1 MSLSP
6 GTRLGPYEVVAL
18 LGAGGMG
25 EVYRA
30 RDSRLRRD
38 VALKILP
45 DAFASDPDR
54 LARFEREAQVLAS
67 LSHPNLATVYG
78 LEEAV
83 NEAGGSYRAIV
94 MELVEGPTLADRL
107 ARGALPLDEALAVAR
122 QIASG
127 VELAHERGIVHRDL
141 KPANIKLS
149 GDGIVKVLDFGL
161 AKLWEKEPLASG
173 ADPANSPTMTGAGL
187 TSAGIILGTAA
198 YMSPEQARGRKVDQR
213 ADIWAFGCI
222 LFEMLAGTPA
232 FGGETA
238 TDILARVM
246 ERDPDWSKLPA
257 TTPPNVTRV
266 LRRCLEKDPTRR
278 LRHIGDARLEFD
290 DARDPQAV
298 ATAPQASRW
307 SRVLPWSVAGLLA
320 LATAAAFATRPA
332 TSTASLDV
340 LHFDIVNPAGV
351 EVQAGITQSF
361 GLSPDGTRIAFVGV
375 RDGMRKI
382 FVRDVAGPEVAEIPG
397 STGVNTLAFSS
408 DGTAIAFISA
418 SSSLTTF
425 QFGDSATRVLP
436 ATGDPAGGLDWGTQG
451 IVFQKQNSVWIV
463 DPTGGAPRQLTT
475 LDAARDEVVHAV
487 PIWLDDRVIVF
498 ASLTNQAGTERIETV
513 TLDAQ
518 PRRTVIMERARRPA
532 WSPTGHLLF
541 DRDGALLA
549 VPFDLDTLKATGPAS
564 VVLPAGTVSPTT
576 LGGLSVQVSAAGT
589 LAYLPAGYGNRRI
602 VIVGRDGSS
611 VPLDYPAARFTN
623 PRFSHDGT
631 RLALDE
637 DLSSQVVI
645 DLARGTKVALQQ
657 PAFGSGWVSWNSD
670 GSRLAYRRYNQPYSI
685 SADGKRDGAPI
696 KGADATDF
704 PTSAGATPD
713 ELLMV
718 RIHPETSGDVYL
730 FSLSGAHPPKALIS
744 GRGYQGGPQL
754 SPDKRWL
761 LYQSDETG
769 QPEIYVRA
777 YPVLD
782 RGWQVSVGGGV
793 QPRWGAGGREVL
805 YRAGGPMVAVAF
817 DGRGDAPALGK
828 PQTLFDQAFDYGQGI
843 SIANYDVSRDGRLVM
858 LRAEPGVAPFH
869 VIRNWAEGL
878 KGK

>member
-30 RDSRLRRD
+30 RDSRLKRD

-222 LFEMLAGTPA
+222 LFEMLAGAPA
-232 FGGETA
+232 FFGETA

-257 TTPPNVTRV
+257 PTPPNVTRV
-266 LRRCLEKDPTRR
+266 LRRCLEKDPSRR
-278 LRHIGDARLEFD
+278 LRHVGDAQLELED
-290 DARDPQAV
+290 TREQL
-298 ATAPQASRW
+298 TAAASPPASVW
-307 SRVLPWSVAGLLA
+307 SRALPWTVAGLLA
-320 LATAAAFATRPA
+320 LATAAAVATRPA
-332 TSTASLDV
+332 TSTASLGV
-340 LHFDIVNPAGV
+340 LHFDINPAGV
-351 EVQAGITQSF
+351 EVQPGFPQSF
-361 GLSPDGTRIAFVGV
+361 GLSPDGTRIAFTGV
-375 RDGMRKI
+375 RDGVRRL
-382 FVRDVAGPEVAEIPG
+382 FVRSVGGPELTEIPG
-397 STGVNTLAFSS
+397 TAGATMLAFSP
-408 DGTAIAFISA
+408 DGTAIAFTNVLSA
-418 SSSLTTF
+418 LMTF
-425 QFGDSATRVLP
+425 QFGDSATRTLP
-436 ATGDPAGGLDWGTQG
+436 VAADVTGALGWGTRG
-451 IVFQKQNSVWIV
+451 IVFQKQKAVWYV

-475 LDAARDEVVHAV
+475 LDAARDETVHAS
-487 PIWLDDRVIVF
+487 PIWLDDRVIAF
-498 ASLTNQAGTERIETV
+498 ASLTNQAGNERIEAV
-513 TLDAQ
+513 TFDAE
-518 PRRTVIMERARRPA
+518 PRRTVIMERSRRAA

-549 VPFDLDTLKATGPAS
+549 VPFDLDTLNATGPAS
-564 VVLPAGTVSPTT
+564 VVLAAGTVGTNSF
-576 LGGLSVQVSAAGT
+576 GGLSLHVSADGT
-589 LAYLPAGYGNRRI
+589 LAYSPAGYGNRRI
-602 VIVGRDGSS
+602 VMVSRDGSS

-623 PRFSHDGT
+623 PRFSPDGT

-637 DLSSQVVI
+637 NLSSQVVI

-657 PAFGSGWVSWNSD
+657 PAFGSVFVSWNSD
-670 GSRLAYRRYNQPYSI
+670 GSRLAYRRHDQPYSI

-696 KGADATDF
+696 KDSGETDY

-718 RIHPETSGDVYL
+718 RINPETGGDIYL
-730 FSLSGAHPPKALIS
+730 FSMSGAHPPKALIS

-777 YPVLD
+777 YPALD
-782 RGWQVSVGGGV
+782 RAWQVSVGGGV

-805 YRAGGPMVAVAF
+805 YRVGGPMVAVAF

>member
-6 GTRLGPYEVVAL
+6 GTRLGVYEVLAPI
-18 LGAGGMG
+18 GAGGMG

-30 RDSRLRRD
+30 RDSRLKRD

-83 NEAGGSYRAIV
+83 NQAGGSYRAIV
-94 MELVEGPTLADRL
+94 MELVEGPTMADRL

-161 AKLWEKEPLASG
+161 AKLWEKDPLASG
-173 ADPANSPTMTGAGL
+173 VDLVNSPTMTGAGL
-187 TSAGIILGTAA
+187 TGAGIILGTAA

-222 LFEMLAGTPA
+222 LFEMLAGAPA
-232 FGGETA
+232 FAGETA

-257 TTPPNVTRV
+257 PTPPNVLRV
-266 LRRCLEKDPTRR
+266 LRRCLEKDPARR
-278 LRHIGDARLEFD
+278 LRHVGDARLELD
-290 DARDPQAV
+290 DAREPRV
-298 ATAPQASRW
+298 AAAAPPASVW
-307 SRVLPWSVAGLLA
+307 SRALPWTVAGLLA
-320 LATAAAFATRPA
+320 LATVAAFATRPA
-332 TSTASLDV
+332 TSTASPV
-340 LHFDIVNPAGV
+340 VSHFDIINPPGV
-351 EVQAGITQSF
+351 EVQSGFTQAF
-361 GLSPDGTRIAFVGV
+361 VLSPDGRRIAFIGV
-375 RDGMRKI
+375 RDGMRRL
-382 FVRDVAGPEVAEIPG
+382 FVRAVEQPEVAEIPG
-397 STGVNTLAFSS
+397 STGANTLAFSS
-408 DGTAIAFISA
+408 DGTSIVFISA

-425 QFGDSATRVLP
+425 QFGDSATRALP
-436 ATGDPAGGLDWGTQG
+436 ATGDATGGLDWGTQG
-451 IVFQKQNSVWIV
+451 IVFQKQNAIWFV
-463 DPTGGAPRQLTT
+463 DPKGGSARQLTV
-475 LDAARDEVVHAV
+475 LDAAREETIHAA
-487 PIWLDDRVIVF
+487 PNWLDDRVIVF
-498 ASLTNQAGTERIETV
+498 GSLTNQAGTERIEAV
-513 TLDAQ
+513 TFDAE
-518 PRRTVIMERARRPA
+518 PRRTVIVERARWAA

-549 VPFDLDTLKATGPAS
+549 VPFDLGTLKATGPAS
-564 VVLPAGTVSPTT
+564 VVLPAGTVSPNTF
-576 LGGLSVQVSAAGT
+576 GGLAMQVSEDGT
-589 LAYLPAGYGNRRI
+589 LAYSPAGYGNQRI
-602 VIVGRDGSS
+602 VMVSRDGSS
-611 VPLDYPAARFTN
+611 MPLAFPAARFTN
-623 PRFSHDGT
+623 PRFSPDGT

-637 DLSSQVVI
+637 NLSSQVVI
-645 DLARGTKVALQQ
+645 DLTRGTKIGLQE
-657 PAFGSGWVSWNSD
+657 PAFGSGFVSWNSD
-670 GSRLAYRRYNQPYSI
+670 GSRLAYRRYNLPYSI

-696 KGADATDF
+696 KDGGATDYVA
-704 PTSAGATPD
+704 SAGANPD

-718 RIHPETSGDVYL
+718 RINPDAGGDIYL
-730 FSLSGAHPPKALIS
+730 FSMSGAHAPKVLIA

-761 LYQSDETG
+761 AYQSDETG
-769 QPEIYVRA
+769 QPEIYVRS
-777 YPVLD
+777 YPALE
-782 RGWQVSVGGGV
+782 RAWQVSVGGGF

-828 PQTLFDQAFDYGQGI
+828 PQTLFNQAFDYGQGI

-858 LRAEPGVAPFH
+858 LRSEPGVAPFH

>member
-83 NEAGGSYRAIV
+83 NQAGGSYRAIV

-198 YMSPEQARGRKVDQR
+198 YMSPEQARGRKVDRR

-222 LFEMLAGTPA
+222 LFEMLAGAPA
-232 FGGETA
+232 FFGETA

-257 TTPPNVTRV
+257 PTPPNVMRV
-266 LRRCLEKDPTRR
+266 LRRCFEKDPTRR
-278 LRHIGDARLEFD
+278 LRHVGDAQLELE
-290 DARDPQAV
+290 DAREPQA
-298 ATAPQASRW
+298 AAAARPAPLW

-320 LATAAAFATRPA
+320 LATAAAFAIRPA
-332 TSTASLDV
+332 TSTASLGV
-340 LHFDIVNPAGV
+340 LHFDIVSPAGV
-351 EVQAGITQSF
+351 EVQPGFTQSF

-375 RDGMRKI
+375 RDGMRRL
-382 FVRDVAGPEVAEIPG
+382 FVRSVGGPELTEIPG
-397 STGVNTLAFSS
+397 TTGANTLAFSP
-408 DGTAIAFISA
+408 DGMAVVFISA
-418 SSSLTTF
+418 SSSLMTF
-425 QFGDSATRVLP
+425 QFGDSATRTL
-436 ATGDPAGGLDWGTQG
+436 AASGNDGGGLGWGTRG
-451 IVFQKQNSVWIV
+451 IVYQQQNAIWFV
-463 DPTGGAPRQLTT
+463 DPNGGAPRQLTA
-475 LDAARDEVVHAV
+475 LDAARDETVHTS
-487 PIWLDDRVIVF
+487 PNWLDDRVIVF
-498 ASLTNQAGTERIETV
+498 ASLTNQAGTERVEAV
-513 TLDAQ
+513 TLDAE
-518 PRRTVIMERARRPA
+518 PRRTVIVERARRAA

-549 VPFDLDTLKATGPAS
+549 VPFNLDTLNTTGPAS
-564 VVLPAGTVSPTT
+564 VVLAAGTVGPNTF
-576 LGGLSVQVSAAGT
+576 GGLSLQVSADGT
-589 LAYLPAGYGNRRI
+589 LAYSPAGYGNRRI
-602 VIVGRDGSS
+602 VMVGRDGSS
-611 VPLDYPAARFTN
+611 VPLDYAAARFTN
-623 PRFSHDGT
+623 PRFSPDGT

-637 DLSSQVVI
+637 NLSSQVVI

-657 PAFGSGWVSWNSD
+657 PAFGSGFVSWNSD

-685 SADGKRDGAPI
+685 SADGRRDGAPI
-696 KGADATDF
+696 KGSGATDY
-704 PTSAGATPD
+704 PGSAGGASD

-718 RIHPETSGDVYL
+718 RINPETGGDIFL

-754 SPDKRWL
+754 SPDQRWL

-769 QPEIYVRA
+769 QPEIYVRS
-777 YPVLD
+777 YPALE
-782 RGWQVSVGGGV
+782 RAWQVSVGGGF

-817 DGRGDAPALGK
+817 DGRGDAPELGK
-828 PQTLFDQAFDYGQGI
+828 PQTLFDQSFDYGQGN

-858 LRAEPGVAPFH
+858 LRAEQGVAPFH
-869 VIRNWAEGL
+869 VIRNWAVGL

>member
-222 LFEMLAGTPA
+222 LFEMLAGAPA
-232 FGGETA
+232 FFGETA

-278 LRHIGDARLEFD
+278 LRHIGDAQLELE
-290 DARDPQAV
+290 DAREPRVAAV
-298 ATAPQASRW
+298 VRLAPLW

-320 LATAAAFATRPA
+320 IAAAAAVATRPA
-332 TSTASLDV
+332 PATGSPGVS
-340 LHFDIVNPAGV
+340 HFDIINPPGV
-351 EVQAGITQSF
+351 EVQSGLTQAF
-361 GLSPDGTRIAFVGV
+361 ALSPDGTRIAFVGV
-375 RDGMRKI
+375 RDGIRRV
-382 FVRDVAGPEVAEIPG
+382 FVRSVAEPEVAEVPG
-397 STGVNTLAFSS
+397 TVGVNSVTFSP
-408 DGTAIAFISA
+408 DGTAVVFISA
-418 SSSLTTF
+418 ASLMTF

-436 ATGDPAGGLDWGTQG
+436 ATGDATGGLDWGTQG
-451 IVFQKQNSVWIV
+451 IVFQKQNAIWFV
-463 DPTGGAPRQLTT
+463 DPKGGSPRQLTV
-475 LDAARDEVVHAV
+475 LDAARDETIHAA
-487 PIWLDDRVIVF
+487 PNWLDDRVIVF
-498 ASLTNQAGTERIETV
+498 GSLTNQAGTERIEAV
-513 TLDAQ
+513 TFDAE
-518 PRRTVIMERARRPA
+518 PRRTVIVERARLAA

-549 VPFDLDTLKATGPAS
+549 VPFDLDTLKATGAAS
-564 VVLPAGTVSPTT
+564 VVLPAGTVSSNTF
-576 LGGLSVQVSAAGT
+576 GGLSVQVSADGT
-589 LAYLPAGYGNRRI
+589 LGYSPAGYGNRRI
-602 VIVGRDGSS
+602 VMVGRDGSS
-611 VPLDYPAARFTN
+611 VTLDYPAARFTN
-623 PRFSHDGT
+623 PRFSPDGT

-657 PAFGSGWVSWNSD
+657 PAFGSGFVSWNSD

-685 SADGKRDGAPI
+685 SADGRRDGAPI
-696 KGADATDF
+696 KDSGASDY
-704 PTSAGATPD
+704 PGSAGAGPD

-718 RIHPETSGDVYL
+718 RINPETSGDILL

-761 LYQSDETG
+761 AYQSDETG

-777 YPVLD
+777 YPALD
-782 RGWQVSVGGGV
+782 RASQVSVGGGV

-828 PQTLFDQAFDYGQGI
+828 PQTLFNQAFDYGQGN